1 MKKKILSRS
10 LLIFLIMIIG
20 ICGSIPVANA
30 ASKASISC
38 SSNVKVGGTFTVT
51 LNLPADAYDAN
62 CDITVKYSDGT
73 TQSERITYVNGFAGF
88 DKKSVSFSAKVAGN
102 TTVTAT
108 NIYLNDQ
115 NGKVLEDGGST
126 SITLKIESNTPETPS
141 TPTTPEQP
149 TTPGDNSNNNNNNN
163 NNSNSNNNTSTEPT
177 FTDVNEAVFTN
188 DRVNLRKS
196 YSTSSAKITTLD
208 KNTKLTRTGIG
219 NNGWSRVT
227 YNGQT
232 GYIYTQYLTKDET
245 TTEKPDEK
253 EVKITDVNETMYANQ
268 NCNLR
273 QSWSTNS
280 DKVGYLTKGQEI
292 TRTGITDNGWS
303 RIKYNGKDV
312 FVLSSLITKEKPE
325 ESDEEDPEETEQNE
339 SDNVEKTE
347 LEILQEEI
355 GVLPEVGNN
364 IATTIYILTT
374 AISLIGVFVGVYYIN
389 KKDVK

>member
-1 MKKKILSRS
+1 MKRILSKS

-20 ICGSIPVANA
+20 IFSSVTSVNA

-38 SSNVKVGGTFTVT
+38 SSNVKVGGNFTVT
-51 LNLPADAYDAN
+51 INLPADAYDAN

-73 TQSERITYVNGFAGF
+73 TKSGKITYVNGFQGY
-88 DKKSVSFSAKVAGN
+88 DSKSITFNATVAGN

-108 NIYLNDQ
+108 NIYLNDK
-115 NGKVLEDGGST
+115 NGKVIEDGGST
-126 SITLKIESNTPETPS
+126 STTLNIEAETPPAPP
-141 TPTTPEQP
+141 TPSEPDKPTQPPAQTTP
-149 TTPGDNSNNNNNNN
+149 S
-163 NNSNSNNNTSTEPT
+163 EPNKPAEVK

-208 KNTKLTRTGIG
+208 KNTKLTRTGISS
-219 NNGWSRVT
+219 NGWSRVS

-232 GYIYTQYLTKDET
+232 GYIYSQYLTKDET
-245 TTEKPDEK
+245 PSEKPDEK
-253 EVKITDVNETMYANQ
+253 EVKITEVNEIVYAKQ

-273 QSWSTNS
+273 KSWTTQS
-280 DKVGYLTKGQEI
+280 DKAGYLKKGQEI

-303 RIKYNGKDV
+303 RVKYEGKDV
-312 FVLSSLITKEKPE
+312 FVLSTLITKEKPE
-325 ESDEEDPEETEQNE
+325 EDEEDPEEEPTTEE
-339 SDNVEKTE
+339 PTTEEPIEGEKTE
-347 LEILQEEI
+347 LQILQEEI

-364 IATTIYILTT
+364 IASTLYIVITTITIIV
-374 AISLIGVFVGVYYIN
+374 AFGGVYYIN